1 MGSNFFRVYIS
12 SIIYMI
18 SCCYCFSVS
27 ILNFKTCQIWGKR
40 SCLPAGEGGLC
51 KAWKARGVSAKEGWG
66 RQPGAWLWAGTKQ
79 GTQALSPGGG
89 VAQRERERGFF
100 VSKMAYFLAR
110 QPWPVMPCRLSGQ
123 QPASQTQA
131 RWVSRLCVDRLP
143 VVDWMKKPVNFEF
156 LEKCQGDCVEISTV
170 FINPDIYLGRE
181 TTIP

>member
-1 MGSNFFRVYIS
+1 MSNLGQTFMPACWRGRPLQSLKSQGGFRKGR
-12 SIIYMI
+12 
-18 SCCYCFSVS
+18 
-27 ILNFKTCQIWGKR
+27 LGQTAW
-40 SCLPAGEGGLC
+40 CLAMSWYQAGHPGFIP
-51 KAWKARGVSAKEGWG
+51 RGWG
-66 RQPGAWLWAGTKQ
+66 G
-79 GTQALSPGGG
+79 SE
-89 VAQRERERGFF
+89 RERERGFF